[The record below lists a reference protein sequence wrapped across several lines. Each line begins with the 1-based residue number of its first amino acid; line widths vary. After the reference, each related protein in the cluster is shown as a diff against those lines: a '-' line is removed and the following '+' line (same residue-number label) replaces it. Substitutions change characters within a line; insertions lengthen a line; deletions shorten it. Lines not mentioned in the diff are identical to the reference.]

1 MQSAGRRT
9 SRALTRTRRRRAV
22 AVGVV
27 VAFAVAVTAA
37 LESGLGGAPR
47 PAITTPV
54 VKPPPIAPL
63 IPGPASAIRWSNPEP
78 WAGAPAPLLVASF
91 PVDPSG
97 DRTYVAW
104 IRASRTELA
113 LYPGYAGPGPSAL
126 WRGPE
131 MVPVSARSTL
141 LSTFNSGFYEAAG
154 PAGFYVN
161 GRLYDPMVRGL
172 ATVIEYTNGTVD
184 VAPWTGSA
192 RPGANIVVA
201 HQNLGLLVNNGRI
214 TPAAAGLNVWGATL
228 GGVAATW
235 RSALGIDANGNL
247 MYAAAPNQ
255 TAPSLAR
262 IMVHAGAV
270 RAMELDIN
278 PAWPMLAIFGGPNAG
293 APRLFVQ
300 NPNQVATR
308 FLSPSMRDFFAI
320 YLRTTPRVT
329 AVPF

>member
-1 MQSAGRRT
+1 
-9 SRALTRTRRRRAV
+9 V

-37 LESGLGGAPR
+37 LHSGLGGAPR
-47 PAITTPV
+47 PAIASTV
-54 VKPPPIAPL
+54 VKPPPIAPVM
-63 IPGPASAIRWSNPEP
+63 PDPTSAIRWSNPEP
-78 WAGAPAPLLVASF
+78 WAGTPAPLLVASF
-91 PVDPSG
+91 PADRSG
-97 DRTYVAW
+97 DRAYVAW

-113 LYPGYAGPGPSAL
+113 LYPGYQGPGPSAL

-172 ATVIEYTNGTVD
+172 ATVVQYTNGTVD

-192 RPGANIVVA
+192 RPGPNIVVA
-201 HQNLGLLVNNGRI
+201 RQNLGLLVNNGRA
-214 TPAAAGLNVWGATL
+214 TPAAAGSYVWGTTL
-228 GGVAATW
+228 GGVAAIW
-235 RSALGIDANGNL
+235 RSALGVDRNGNL
-247 MYAAAPNQ
+247 IYAAAPNQ

-278 PAWPMLAIFGGPNAG
+278 PAWPMLATFGRPNAG
-293 APRLFVQ
+293 APSLFVQ
-300 NPNQVATR
+300 NPNQGATR
-308 FLSPSMRDFFAI
+308 FLSPSQKDFFAI
-320 YLRTTPRVT
+320 YLRATPDVRS
-329 AVPF
+329 VPF